1 MSYNKREWGTAYN
14 LLSSLIPTRSRG
26 STNLCWWQIAH
37 EITYHFVFIM
47 IITCW
52 LLFKPDNHSH
62 DIFQEKEGVYSTDDH
77 KAFPQISQFSIMSM
91 KTKCLTEGV
100 RGRKNNF
107 NNYSIKS
114 YNIKHLMTGLFPE
127 KLSIEIVIYSH
138 VSHVVGNFEAGNP
151 FNLAITAVDGQ
162 HSRNNGLLPS
172 DVIDFAMLTARRFW
186 RETVSLLDVM

>member
-1 MSYNKREWGTAYN
+1 MVSGGYLSLGSLNITEYPPLGTSTSVNNCYTCVLIRYYYWFIAIRISSSGVENLTAMSYNKREWGTAYN
-14 LLSSLIPTRSRG
+14 LLSSLIPTKSRG
-26 STNLCWWQIAH
+26 STNLCKWQIAH

-107 NNYSIKS
+107 NNNSIKC
-114 YNIKHLMTGLFPE
+114 Y
-127 KLSIEIVIYSH
+127 
-138 VSHVVGNFEAGNP
+138 
-151 FNLAITAVDGQ
+151 
-162 HSRNNGLLPS
+162 
-172 DVIDFAMLTARRFW
+172 
-186 RETVSLLDVM
+186 

>member
-14 LLSSLIPTRSRG
+14 LLSSLIPTKSRG
-26 STNLCWWQIAH
+26 STNSCKWQIAH

-100 RGRKNNF
+100 RGRKNIF
-107 NNYSIKS
+107 NNNSVNPIW
-114 YNIKHLMTGLFPE
+114 HLNDTDLFP
-127 KLSIEIVIYSH
+127 KNLNIWDGYIA
-138 VSHVVGNFEAGNP
+138 GNFEARNWL
-151 FNLAITAVDGQ
+151 NLPERPSSVNIRGQ
-162 HSRNNGLLPS
+162 QCTVTIWSHWFCN
-172 DVIDFAMLTARRFW
+172 VAR
-186 RETVSLLDVM
+186 